1 MIKNNPQAGF
11 SAIELMISLFIAV
24 AFIGAGYQLY
34 TLIIKDGGEARLR
47 SRADNIAYETL
58 RTYAPQAT
66 NPCTAVTPS
75 PTPTLPAP
83 SSPTGLPNATIAV
96 TFTCPYGS
104 TDSVTKLTVKILYGT
119 PQKEITHASFVT
131 P

>member
-1 MIKNNPQAGF
+1 MIKNSNQAGF

-34 TLIIKDGGEARLR
+34 TLIVKDGGEARLR
-47 SRADNIAYETL
+47 SRANSIAYETL
-58 RTYAPQAT
+58 RTYSSQAT
-66 NPCTAVTPS
+66 SPCTTPTPT
-75 PTPTLPAP
+75 PTPTLPSP
-83 SSPTGLPNATIAV
+83 TSPTGLPNATIQV

-104 TDSVTKLTVKILYGT
+104 TDNTSKLTVKILYGT
-119 PQKEITHASFVT
+119 PQQEVIYASFIT